1 MRFALL
7 AVTLIAGGF
16 IGTNAITAV
25 SQMQD
30 AKMERFCQAVPHG
43 ASYDDACAKYR

>member
-1 MRFALL
+1 MRIALL
-7 AVTLIAGGF
+7 LATIVAGGF